1 MLRASGI
8 PAQSHRH
15 KPADTIRLGSIGI
28 YGKSDMLNMYLICF
42 LLPSASFFWLLLS
55 FFGFRFLF
63 LASAFFFW
71 LLLSFFG
78 FCFLFLASGSVLYIL
93 ERFLNTCWEK
103 LCLGIL
109 CLDFFYCFCNS
120 GCLLLFGKFILEVD
134 MNSWWS
140 GTFLSIFLFMY
151 IFTSYYLFYWFIL
164 VFYALF
170 AQNYFAA
177 NILYK

>member
-42 LLPSASFFWLLLS
+42 LFSCLP
-55 FFGFRFLF
+55 
-63 LASAFFFW
+63 
-71 LLLSFFG
+71 LSFFG
-78 FCFLFLASGSVLYIL
+78 FCFLFLASDSVLYIL

-177 NILYK
+177 NILFK

>member
-71 LLLSFFG
+71 LLLSFSG
-78 FCFLFLASGSVLYIL
+78 FCFLFLASAFFFWLLVQFCISWKDFWIHAEKNYVWEFCAWIFSIVFVIL
-93 ERFLNTCWEK
+93 VVCCCLESLFWRWIWIPDGQELFWVFFFLC
-103 LCLGIL
+103 
-109 CLDFFYCFCNS
+109 
-120 GCLLLFGKFILEVD
+120 
-134 MNSWWS
+134 
-140 GTFLSIFLFMY
+140 IFLPLIIYF
-151 IFTSYYLFYWFIL
+151 IGLF
-164 VFYALF
+164 
-170 AQNYFAA
+170 
-177 NILYK
+177 